1 MEVFGLF
8 IDLYNNIK
16 GFFFNEDGVLD
27 KTRVFFGSAMVLFLI
42 GIIGYF
48 SYSYFAT

>member
-8 IDLYNNIK
+8 IELYNNIK

-27 KTRVFFGSAMVLFLI
+27 KTRVFLGSAMVLLLVGAI
-42 GIIGYF
+42 VYF
-48 SYSYFAT
+48 SFSYFET

>member
-27 KTRVFFGSAMVLFLI
+27 KTRVLLGSAMVLFLI
-42 GIIGYF
+42 GGIVYL
-48 SYSYFAT
+48 SYNYLG